1 MRFFREEIISRL
13 PMTLECHEA
22 LALLHA
28 AAFGH
33 AEAALLALLIGA
45 GLLALLALLI
55 GAGAQLSR
63 RQEISPAAL
72 TNKTSQSSAATAS
85 TISTSPVMAGDGVG
99 LSKDLAGADV

>member
-1 MRFFREEIISRL
+1 
-13 PMTLECHEA
+13 MTLECQEV
-22 LALLHA
+22 LALLQA

-33 AEAALLALLIGA
+33 VGAAMALLALLIGA